1 MSDTIND
8 TISAATD
15 KIQAAKELITEA
27 ETKADEAREALSVA
41 LARQLMA
48 SADLADFEATFAETG
63 KGARDV
69 EEATHR
75 YEREHAKV
83 NKLRNELD
91 ALKLD
96 AARARARLE
105 LL

>member
-15 KIQAAKELITEA
+15 KVQAAKELICEA
-27 ETKADEAREALSVA
+27 ETKADTVRETLSVA

-48 SADLADFEATFAETG
+48 SADLADFEATFAET
-63 KGARDV
+63 
-69 EEATHR
+69 
-75 YEREHAKV
+75 REHAKV
-83 NKLRNELD
+83 NELRNELD

>member
-15 KIQAAKELITEA
+15 KVQAAKELICEA
-27 ETKADEAREALSVA
+27 ETKADTVREALSVA

-48 SADLADFEATFAETG
+48 SADLADFEATFSETG

-75 YEREHAKV
+75 LEREHAKV
-83 NKLRNELD
+83 NELRNELD